1 VITKEEALD
10 PETKEVVDL
19 DLEIIMGKIQIVI
32 LSPMV
37 EEILIEIMGQ

>member
-37 EEILIEIMGQ
+37 EEILIEIM